1 MRLKD
6 RIFSISVRCSLM
18 EKESLFLL
26 KSGFI
31 SSGDSLLVQI
41 WKKGSGESARA

>member
-26 KSGFI
+26 N
-31 SSGDSLLVQI
+31 LVSFPVAI
-41 WKKGSGESARA
+41 LYWFKYGKKGSGESARA